1 MLLLLFLL
9 TLSIDATLYIVHHFL
24 QSVFSRYFN
33 KILPFY
39 WHNIKADKAFL
50 EVLDAARIRC
60 VWDIRLWR
68 VSKHVPYYSGENL
81 ATVLGDRYEY
91 HPEFAPEFEML
102 TAFKD
107 KKATW
112 ADSEPIYRRL
122 IAGRTPLAG
131 RSPDELDR
139 ICLMCTEKTAHQC
152 HRRLA
157 AEYIASQFPDAEIVH
172 L

>member
-1 MLLLLFLL
+1 MPKIF
-9 TLSIDATLYIVHHFL
+9 TIG
-24 QSVFSRYFN
+24 FSG
-33 KILPFY
+33 KSPE
-39 WHNIKADKAFL
+39 AFL

-68 VSKHVPYYSGENL
+68 VSKYVPYYSGENL

-112 ADSEPIYRRL
+112 AYAEPIYKRL
-122 IAGRTPLAG
+122 IAGRAPLAG

-152 HRRLA
+152 HRIHRITIPRHRNRAFMKNDFRPPETHILTFA
-157 AEYIASQFPDAEIVH
+157 ISYLTMTVSI
-172 L
+172 